1 MKRDNKKP
9 AIVSACK
16 RHGIK
21 VSGKNNDELAG
32 QLFDHLKEKC
42 RKLSGCSRK
51 LVIDDTDD
59 EDDPQ
64 QEEIDRYLEVMN
76 DTEIPPEP
84 AAAQV
89 DPEPTAVQPS
99 RRSRTSIDNK

>member
-1 MKRDNKKP
+1 M
-9 AIVSACK
+9 SACK

-21 VSGKNNDELAG
+21 VSGKNKDELAG
-32 QLFDHLKEKC
+32 KLFEHLKEKC

-64 QEEIDRYLEVMN
+64 QEEID
-76 DTEIPPEP
+76 
-84 AAAQV
+84 QV
-89 DPEPTAVQPS
+89 LHL
-99 RRSRTSIDNK
+99 